1 LFDKNPVQVDMPSAK
16 KMGPIK
22 INCPITAF
30 IISDPGIGRLLLF
43 NKTYFYAQYINIKPN
58 IEKTEII
65 GCKVTKKQ
73 VKRNKFIT

>member
-1 LFDKNPVQVDMPSAK
+1 MNKNE
-16 KMGPIK
+16 GFEINEIK
-22 INCPITAF
+22 LNN
-30 IISDPGIGRLLLF
+30 D
-43 NKTYFYAQYINIKPN
+43 NINIKPN